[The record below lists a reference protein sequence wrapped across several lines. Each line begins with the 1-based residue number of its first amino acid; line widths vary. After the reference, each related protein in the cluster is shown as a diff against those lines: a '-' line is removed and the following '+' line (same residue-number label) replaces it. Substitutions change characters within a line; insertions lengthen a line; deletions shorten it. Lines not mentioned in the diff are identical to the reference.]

1 MHLMQVILLL
11 YFTLLKG
18 IGFFLQVQQPSG
30 SDRNHCDDGLYAR
43 VSPKRPR
50 ADQTAGKT
58 PESTDSEKINY
69 TTVQHVRN
77 NESNYENLR
86 VHHPDSAAR

>member
-1 MHLMQVILLL
+1 MNIMQVILLL

-18 IGFFLQVQQPSG
+18 MASFSRFNNLPALTETTVMMVCMLEF
-30 SDRNHCDDGLYAR
+30 H
-43 VSPKRPR
+43 PKRPR
-50 ADQTAGKT
+50 ADQIAGKT
-58 PESTDSEKINY
+58 PESTDSEKIKY

-77 NESNYENLR
+77 NESNYENLK